1 MGSVPLRHSAELPQW
16 GMYSSQSSTEG
27 PLVSRV
33 KQSLN
38 VVVKEA
44 SSDMKLIETLT
55 VRDFGP
61 IADLS
66 LDFKRITLL
75 IGPSA
80 SGKSTLLKIV
90 AMMRHILKVQL
101 VRSVLRDFHV
111 KGKNLP
117 RLRSESYIH
126 NAGFDTYFRTTTLI
140 SYMVY
145 VNGRKFEIEIDG
157 SRRIRVLGD
166 VPDRLVYK
174 VAFLTD
180 MRSALAMWTEGGA
193 RSVARGLK
201 SLDYYFGET
210 FDLWT
215 KALEAMPS
223 EGLPLQHF
231 PGMRVFSRRNAFHQ
245 RIVNVHSEG
254 QGECDFRLVRAA
266 SGLKTSIPLVVMMD
280 YLSRGSIA
288 GSESFRKDILEQAF
302 ESGFNGAQVEGAIGR
317 LGEYGRSRTLVS
329 VQIEEPEISLD
340 PGAQVELLRTMV
352 CSAMDCADDRVVTL
366 AFATHSPY
374 VLTSLNDLIM
384 AENHVRLKEGIQAPQ
399 HSLANQIAAWQI
411 KDGGATNLVDAN
423 TGFVSADEMDSVSET
438 LGDRICEALSERRE
452 S

>member
-1 MGSVPLRHSAELPQW
+1 
-16 GMYSSQSSTEG
+16 
-27 PLVSRV
+27 
-33 KQSLN
+33 
-38 VVVKEA
+38 
-44 SSDMKLIETLT
+44 MKLMERLT
-55 VRDFGP
+55 VRNFGP
-61 IADLS
+61 IDDLS

-101 VRSVLRDFHV
+101 VRSMLRDFHI

-117 RLRSESYIH
+117 RLRSEGYIH
-126 NAGFDTYFRTTTLI
+126 NAGFDTYFHATTLI
-140 SYMVY
+140 SYLICVD
-145 VNGRKFEIEIDG
+145 NHRLEIEIDG
-157 SRRIRVLGD
+157 SRRIRVSGD

-201 SLDYYFGET
+201 GLDYYFSET

-215 KALEAMPS
+215 MALEAMPS
-223 EGLPLQHF
+223 EGLPLRHF
-231 PGMRVFSRRNAFHQ
+231 PGMRVFSKKNAFHQ

-254 QGECDFRLVRAA
+254 HNECDFRLVRAA

-280 YLSRGSIA
+280 YLSRGRIA
-288 GSESFRKDILEQAF
+288 VSESFRKDILEQAF
-302 ESGFNGAQVEGAIGR
+302 ESGFDGAQVEGAIGR
-317 LGEYGRSRTLVS
+317 LSEYGMSRTLVS

-340 PGAQVELLRTMV
+340 PTAQVELLRTMV

-384 AENHVRLKEGIQAPQ
+384 AEKHAHLKEGINVPR
-399 HSLANQIAAWQI
+399 HSIANQIAAWHI
-411 KDGGATNLVDAN
+411 KDGGATNLVDAD
-423 TGFVSADEMDSVSET
+423 TGFVLADEMDSVSEK
-438 LGDRICEALSERRE
+438 LGDRICEALSEGMD
-452 S
+452 

>member
-1 MGSVPLRHSAELPQW
+1 
-16 GMYSSQSSTEG
+16 
-27 PLVSRV
+27 
-33 KQSLN
+33 
-38 VVVKEA
+38 
-44 SSDMKLIETLT
+44 MKPVEILS

-61 IADLS
+61 LS
-66 LDFKRITLL
+66 DVTVEFKRITLL

-90 AMMRHILKVQL
+90 AMMRHILKAQL

-117 RLRSESYIH
+117 RLRSENYVH
-126 NAGFDTYFRTTTLI
+126 NAGFESYFRSSTSI
-140 SYMVY
+140 VY
-145 VNGRKFEIEIDG
+145 SVRVDGRELQIELNGM
-157 SRRIRVLGD
+157 RRIRVTGD
-166 VPDRLVYK
+166 VPDGLVCK

-201 SLDYYFGET
+201 GLDYYFAET

-215 KALEAMPS
+215 TALEAMPA

-231 PGMRVFSRRNAFHQ
+231 QNMRVVSRKNAFHQ
-245 RIVNVHSEG
+245 RVVNVQSNGRMPCE
-254 QGECDFRLVRAA
+254 FRLVRAA

-280 YLSRGSIA
+280 YLSHGKIGA
-288 GSESFRKDILEQAF
+288 AEMFRKDILDQAF
-302 ESGFNGAQVEGAIGR
+302 DNGFDGIQVEGAINR
-317 LGEYGRSRTLVS
+317 LGAYARGRTLVS

-340 PGAQVELLRTMV
+340 PVAQVDLLRAMV
-352 CSAMDCADDRVVTL
+352 CSALDCAEDRIVTL

-384 AENHVRLKEGIQAPQ
+384 AEKNPPLKDGILAPRHLLEG
-399 HSLANQIAAWQI
+399 QISAWQI
-411 KDGGATNLVDAN
+411 KDGFAQDLVDRG
-423 TGFVSADEMDSVSET
+423 TGFVSADELDSVSDA
-438 LGDRICEALSERRE
+438 LGERMCRVLSRGDGE
-452 S
+452 